1 MAVDVLDPVHSFLNR
16 DQQLLIGGEWLAASG
31 GQTMDALD
39 PASGRRL
46 TAIAMASKAD
56 VDRAVAAARQAFEG
70 KDWRSMPSMA
80 RSELL
85 WKIGALVEEHRDE
98 LAQLETLDNGKPLRE
113 SRNVDVPGAARY
125 FKYWSGWPT
134 KIFGQTFPMTFP
146 GQWHAYTLREPVG
159 VVAAIVPWNFPLLMA
174 AWKLAP
180 ALACGCTV
188 ILKPASQTSLT
199 ALRLGELMVEAGVPA
214 GVVNIVTGS
223 GGEAGLALAEH
234 MDVDKVSFTGSTEV
248 GKQILQASLGNLKRV
263 SLELGGKSPNI
274 IFADA
279 DVDAATKSAAFN
291 GIFFNQGQVC
301 AAGSRIFVERP
312 VYEEAVD
319 KLAGHAAKLK
329 QGPGL
334 EQGVTIG
341 PVVSE
346 QQLKTVLG
354 YIEIGRNRDGAR
366 LVAGGERDEA
376 LGAGYFVKP
385 TVFADVR
392 NDMTIAQEEIF
403 GPVAA
408 VIPFED
414 AEEAVQQG
422 NLNRYGLASG
432 VWTRDVKKAHRMA
445 QLLRAGTV
453 WINTYNMI
461 DATTPWGGFKES
473 GFGREHGSDALNLYT
488 ETKTVVLNLD

>member
-1 MAVDVLDPVHSFLNR
+1 MAL
-16 DQQLLIGGEWLAASG
+16 
-31 GQTMDALD
+31 
-39 PASGRRL
+39 
-46 TAIAMASKAD
+46 
-56 VDRAVAAARQAFEG
+56 
-70 KDWRSMPSMA
+70 
-80 RSELL
+80 SE
-85 WKIGALVEEHRDE
+85 H
-98 LAQLETLDNGKPLRE
+98 P
-113 SRNVDVPGAARY
+113 
-125 FKYWSGWPT
+125 
-134 KIFGQTFPMTFP
+134 
-146 GQWHAYTLREPVG
+146 
-159 VVAAIVPWNFPLLMA
+159 
-174 AWKLAP
+174 
-180 ALACGCTV
+180 
-188 ILKPASQTSLT
+188 
-199 ALRLGELMVEAGVPA
+199 
-214 GVVNIVTGS
+214 
-223 GGEAGLALAEH
+223 
-234 MDVDKVSFTGSTEV
+234 DVDKISFTGSTEV
-248 GKQILQASLGNLKRV
+248 GKEILKASLGNLKRV

-279 DVDAATKSAAFN
+279 DIDAATKSAAFN

-319 KLAGHAAKLK
+319 KLAGYAAKLK

-346 QQLKTVLG
+346 QQMKTVLG
-354 YIEIGRNRDGAR
+354 YIEIGRGSDGAR

-376 LGAGYFVKP
+376 LGSGYFVKP

-408 VIPFED
+408 VIPFSD
-414 AEEAVQQG
+414 PEEAIEQG

-473 GFGREHGSDALNLYT
+473 GYGREHGSDALNLYT

>member
-1 MAVDVLDPVHSFLNR
+1 MAVEVLEPVHNFLDR
-16 DQQLLIGGEWLAASG
+16 EQRLLIGGEWVAPSS
-31 GQTMDALD
+31 GQTMDAID
-39 PASGRRL
+39 PATGSKL
-46 TAIAMASKAD
+46 TAIARAGKAD
-56 VDRAVAAARQAFEG
+56 VDKAVTAARQAFG
-70 KDWRSMPSMA
+70 SKDWQDMPSMA

-85 WKIGALVEEHRDE
+85 WKIGTLIEEHRDE

-113 SRNVDVPGAARY
+113 SRNVDVPSAARY

-134 KIFGQTFPMTFP
+134 KIFGQTIPMTFP
-146 GQWHAYTLREPVG
+146 GHWHAYTLREPVG
-159 VVAAIVPWNFPLLMA
+159 VVGAIVPWNFPLLMA
-174 AWKLAP
+174 SWKLAP

-188 ILKPASQTSLT
+188 VLKPASQTSLT

-214 GVVNIVTGS
+214 GVVNVVTG
-223 GGEAGLALAEH
+223 AGSEIGVALSEH
-234 MDVDKVSFTGSTEV
+234 PDVDKISFTGSTEV
-248 GKQILQASLGNLKRV
+248 GKEILKASLGNLKRV

-279 DVDAATKSAAFN
+279 DIDAATKSAAFN

-319 KLAGHAAKLK
+319 RLVGHAAKLK

-346 QQLKTVLG
+346 QQMNTVLG
-354 YIEIGRNRDGAR
+354 YIQIGREQDGAR
-366 LVAGGERDEA
+366 VVAGGERDDS
-376 LGAGYFVKP
+376 LGSGYFVKP

-408 VIPFED
+408 VIPFSD
-414 AEEAVQQG
+414 AEEAVKQG

-473 GFGREHGSDALNLYT
+473 GYGREHGSDALNLYT

>member
-85 WKIGALVEEHRDE
+85 WKIGALIEEHRDE

-346 QQLKTVLG
+346 QQMKTVLG

>member
-1 MAVDVLDPVHSFLNR
+1 MAVDVLDPVRAFLDR
-16 DQQLLIGGEWLAASG
+16 EHQLLIGGEWLPPAG
-31 GQTMDALD
+31 GKSMEALD
-39 PASGRRL
+39 PATGGKL
-46 TAIAMASKAD
+46 TSIAKAGTPD

-70 KDWRSMPSMA
+70 HDWRDMPSMA

-85 WKIGALVEEHRDE
+85 WTIGALIDEHRDE
-98 LAQLETLDNGKPLRE
+98 LAQIETLDNGKPLRE
-113 SRNVDVPGAARY
+113 SRNVDVPSAARY

-134 KIFGQTFPMTFP
+134 KIFGQTMPMTFP
-146 GQWHAYTLREPVG
+146 GHWHAYTLREPVG

-180 ALACGCTV
+180 ALACGCTI

-199 ALRLGELMVEAGVPA
+199 ALRLGELIGQAGVPA
-214 GVVNIVTGS
+214 GVVNILTGS
-223 GGEAGLALAEH
+223 GSEVGVALSEHAG
-234 MDVDKVSFTGSTEV
+234 VDKVSFTGSTEV
-248 GKQILQASLGNLKRV
+248 GKEILQASLGNLKRV

-279 DVDAATKSAAFN
+279 DIDAATKSAAFN

-312 VYEEAVD
+312 VYEQAVD

-329 QGPGL
+329 QGPGM
-334 EQGVTIG
+334 EPGVTIG

-354 YIEIGRNRDGAR
+354 YIEVGRNQDGAR
-366 LVAGGERDEA
+366 LVAGGERDDA

-403 GPVAA
+403 GPVAT
-408 VIPFED
+408 VIPFSD
-414 AEEAVQQG
+414 PEEAIQQA

-432 VWTRDVKKAHRMA
+432 IWTSDVKKAHRMA